1 MCSTKNYKKTNEE
14 KKKLFSKS
22 EFFCKLPDWKRW
34 AIFHYTKAKR
44 TLISVKSQPLE
55 KRKNS
60 FATLELYC
68 QASPR
73 LDFNF
78 YPIVRLQNKTWCV
91 LVLLLPLCL
100 SVLFIWQE
108 KKLSSRFETIIR
120 LLLRKKRRQNHQ
132 FIAIVDCVPKKV
144 DLSVSLTSLFLFLYT
159 LQGWWHEYELQ
170 NQIKTKSNEKIKNVL
185 INCVSKKKK
194 EKKKRP
200 AAVQRF
206 YLMMPKNDP
215 KDIDVLHKNAAALN
229 LVLV

>member
-1 MCSTKNYKKTNEE
+1 MPINLSVQKLQEPCYKNTFFKNLKTLLLSDLKKEGPNSLTSQGKLSWLCVRCAQPRTTKKPT
-14 KKKLFSKS
+14 KKKRNFLANQSFLQTAWLETMSDFS
-22 EFFCKLPDWKRW
+22 L
-34 AIFHYTKAKR
+34 YTKAKR

-108 KKLSSRFETIIR
+108 K
-120 LLLRKKRRQNHQ
+120 NYHQ
-132 FIAIVDCVPKKV
+132 
-144 DLSVSLTSLFLFLYT
+144 DL
-159 LQGWWHEYELQ
+159 
-170 NQIKTKSNEKIKNVL
+170 K
-185 INCVSKKKK
+185 
-194 EKKKRP
+194 P
-200 AAVQRF
+200 
-206 YLMMPKNDP
+206 
-215 KDIDVLHKNAAALN
+215 
-229 LVLV
+229 

>member
-1 MCSTKNYKKTNEE
+1 MSKNFKNHVIKTLSSRTWRHYYSQTSKRKVPTHSPPKENCHDCVLDVLNQELQKNQRR

-120 LLLRKKRRQNHQ
+120 LLLRKKTTK
-132 FIAIVDCVPKKV
+132 P
-144 DLSVSLTSLFLFLYT
+144 SVYSHCWLCT
-159 LQGWWHEYELQ
+159 
-170 NQIKTKSNEKIKNVL
+170 
-185 INCVSKKKK
+185 
-194 EKKKRP
+194 
-200 AAVQRF
+200 
-206 YLMMPKNDP
+206 
-215 KDIDVLHKNAAALN
+215 
-229 LVLV
+229 

>member
-1 MCSTKNYKKTNEE
+1 MPINLSVQKLQEPCYKNTFFKNLKTLLLSDLKKEGPNSLTSQGKLSWLCVRCAQPRTTKKATNELRNFLANQE
-14 KKKLFSKS
+14 
-22 EFFCKLPDWKRW
+22 FCKLPDWKRW

-120 LLLRKKRRQNHQ
+120 LLLRKKTTK
-132 FIAIVDCVPKKV
+132 P
-144 DLSVSLTSLFLFLYT
+144 SVYSHCWLCT
-159 LQGWWHEYELQ
+159 
-170 NQIKTKSNEKIKNVL
+170 
-185 INCVSKKKK
+185 
-194 EKKKRP
+194 
-200 AAVQRF
+200 
-206 YLMMPKNDP
+206 
-215 KDIDVLHKNAAALN
+215 
-229 LVLV
+229 